1 MVRLFA
7 VSGPV
12 IESKGMGTNFQKK
25 SQEMLENDT
34 IFENLGNNV
43 QNLKIF

>member
-1 MVRLFA
+1 
-7 VSGPV
+7 
-12 IESKGMGTNFQKK
+12 MGTIFQKK

-43 QNLKIF
+43 QNLKIMWKKAGDCIP